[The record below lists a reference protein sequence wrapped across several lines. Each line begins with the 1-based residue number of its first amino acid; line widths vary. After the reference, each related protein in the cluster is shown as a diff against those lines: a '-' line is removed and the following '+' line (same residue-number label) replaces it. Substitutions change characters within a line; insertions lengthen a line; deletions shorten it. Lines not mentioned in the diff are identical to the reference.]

1 MLAIVP
7 ESLLTL
13 RSRDFL
19 KGDVVKRSL
28 TNIESAT
35 IVDITAEAKLEHAI
49 TKEPV
54 DAWVPWN
61 LLGNSM
67 IIEARDKVVFDEW
80 LGTVEEVS
88 RPPQPAGP
96 DLSMTPGEI
105 PGSRLI
111 IGLRRW
117 LGGRTDGWDVSAG
130 RDGRGARTWTDG
142 LGESS
147 FRGCRLRVATLSLR
161 SNIPGDATEGSC
173 RLPLA

>member
-1 MLAIVP
+1 MLAIIP

-35 IVDITAEAKLEHAI
+35 IVDITAEVKLEHAI
-49 TKEPV
+49 TKESL

-67 IIEARDKVVFDEW
+67 IIEARDKVVYDEW

-88 RPPQPAGP
+88 VKPFCTSWRPANNH
-96 DLSMTPGEI
+96 LAANTSEAA
-105 PGSRLI
+105 S
-111 IGLRRW
+111 
-117 LGGRTDGWDVSAG
+117 GRTLKVEAD
-130 RDGRGARTWTDG
+130 
-142 LGESS
+142 
-147 FRGCRLRVATLSLR
+147 CRFSRMV
-161 SNIPGDATEGSC
+161 GSKD
-173 RLPLA
+173 